1 MVTTIQN
8 TQLDFDNIKNN
19 LKTFLQN
26 KNEFADFNFE
36 ASGI

>member
-19 LKTFLQN
+19 LKTFLHLLGGSHN
-26 KNEFADFNFE
+26 DE
-36 ASGI
+36 AYRN